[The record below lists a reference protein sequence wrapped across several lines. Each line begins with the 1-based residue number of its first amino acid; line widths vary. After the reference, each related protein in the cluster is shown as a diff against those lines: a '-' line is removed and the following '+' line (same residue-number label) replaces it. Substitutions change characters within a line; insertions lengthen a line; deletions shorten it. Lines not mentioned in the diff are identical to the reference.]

1 MIVEEDI
8 ALGNALEA
16 AGLIGGDAD
25 PEAMVEEEYEM
36 REQLAQAKNHAALV
50 LGEDL
55 N

>member
-36 REQLAQAKNHAALV
+36 REQLAQVFLDQEPGHRQ
-50 LGEDL
+50 
-55 N
+55 